1 MGGAPVFVQD
11 LAIVIGVAAVTA
23 IICSRLRQPFVLGYL
38 VAGLIVGPYLPVP
51 FFADPDRVE
60 AMSDFGVVFVM
71 FSVGLGFSVRKLVQ
85 TIPRV
90 GLTLVIELSAMGW
103 FGWILG
109 RALGWTEMQSIFSSA
124 VLMVCSSTMI
134 VAKVFD
140 DQKVRGDVVHVVFG
154 LLLLQDMVAV
164 LLMTGLTAIAS
175 GSELDGAALTT
186 LLLALGGFLAAF
198 VGGGMI
204 FVPRLF
210 RWLIKGRN
218 TEVILLSG
226 VALCLTYAALA
237 AEFKYSVALGAF
249 LAGSLIAESGDGAVV
264 SRLVRPL
271 RDVFAAVFFVSVGMA
286 VDPKLLLHSWH
297 IALVF
302 AAVAIVGQFFS
313 VSVGAFFSGVGV
325 PTAFRSGLSL
335 GQIGEFCFIIA
346 GIGKASGLANPELYP
361 SVVGASVITTFTTPL
376 LVRHSRGISAR
387 FGSWLPERLMTA
399 ASLYTSWMQSVR
411 EKRQESVGPKVPRFL
426 LLGLALETVFLAALF
441 VALGVWGAEVVD
453 WMTAFGNTQRVVGK
467 IIVAAIVVMIAFLPL
482 LGIVRRTR
490 QFATRIALAAIP
502 GTDEDGTAHHQ
513 GPRRALQV
521 TIQAAAAI
529 GVAALM
535 VLVVQPFIP
544 LPVGPIVVIVAVV
557 VFGLSLWRGA
567 GKLEQQII
575 SRRRHRAEPSGPR
588 ESEAP
593 PSSTGR
599 PSFLKGFG
607 KLTTVRVPEDAPCV
621 GKTLGQ
627 LDLRKRTECQVIAI
641 ERGETGIAVP
651 QGVQAIDAGDILTL
665 AGTPEAVKAAR
676 ALLLIRPS
684 SPESSKQ

>member
-1 MGGAPVFVQD
+1 VGGAPVFVQD
-11 LAIVIGVAAVTA
+11 LAIVIGVAAITA
-23 IICSRLRQPFVLGYL
+23 IICSRLRQPFVLGYI
-38 VAGLIVGPYLPVP
+38 VAGLIVGPYLPIP

-109 RALGWTEMQSIFSSA
+109 RALGWSHMESIFSSA

-140 DQKVRGDVVHVVFG
+140 DQKVRGDVLHVVFG

-198 VGGGMI
+198 VGGGLLV
-204 FVPRLF
+204 VPRLF
-210 RWLIKGRN
+210 RWLVKGRN

-226 VALCLTYAALA
+226 VALCLTFAALA

-249 LAGSLIAESGDGAVV
+249 LAGSLIAESGEGSVV
-264 SRLVRPL
+264 ARLVRPL
-271 RDVFAAVFFVSVGMA
+271 RDTFAAVFFVSVGMA
-286 VDPKLLLHSWH
+286 VDPKLLLHSWP
-297 IALVF
+297 IALLF
-302 AAVAIVGQFFS
+302 AAVAITGQFAS
-313 VSVGAFFSGVGV
+313 VSLGAFFSGVGV
-325 PTAFRSGLSL
+325 PTAFRTGLSL

-346 GIGKASGLANPELYP
+346 AIGKSSGLANAELYP

-376 LVRHSRGISAR
+376 VVRHSKGISAR
-387 FGSWLPERLMTA
+387 LGSWLPERLMTS
-399 ASLYTSWMQSVR
+399 ASLYTSWMQAVRARRQGSVP
-411 EKRQESVGPKVPRFL
+411 PKVPRFL
-426 LLGLALETVFLAALF
+426 IPVLALETVVLAALF

-453 WMTAFGNTQRVVGK
+453 WMTAFGKTQRIVGK
-467 IIVAAIVVMIAFLPL
+467 IIVAALAVTLALVPL

-490 QFATRIALAAIP
+490 QIAIRISTLAIP
-502 GTDEDGTAHHQ
+502 GSDDEEAAQHQ

-521 TIQAAAAI
+521 TIQAAAAV
-529 GVAALM
+529 GVAALL

-544 LPVGPIVVIVAVV
+544 LPVGPIVVVVALV
-557 VFGLSLWRGA
+557 VFALSLWRGA
-567 GKLEQQII
+567 GKLEEQIK
-575 SRRRHRAEPSGPR
+575 RRHREGVELATARDRDAEG
-588 ESEAP
+588 P

-599 PSFLKGFG
+599 PSLLTGFG
-607 KLTTVRVPEDAPCV
+607 KLTTVRVPVDAPCV
-621 GKTLGQ
+621 GRTLGE

-676 ALLLIRPS
+676 GLLLIRPS
-684 SPESSKQ
+684 DSEK